1 MTEFVEYLINIASY
15 IYTTLYLNWGGQVE
29 TAQFD
34 LAYAW
39 ILGVIFIAFVF
50 IFSMIPTLFKL
61 IFSLLGRLGRG
72 E

>member
-1 MTEFVEYLINIASY
+1 MTDFVEYLINIASY
-15 IYTTLYLNWGGQVE
+15 VYTTLYINWGGQVE

-50 IFSMIPTLFKL
+50 IFSLIPLIFKL
-61 IFSLLGRLGRG
+61 VYSLLGRWGR

>member
-1 MTEFVEYLINIASY
+1 MTDFVGYLINIASY
-15 IYTTLYLNWGGQVE
+15 VYSTLYETWGGSVDC
-29 TAQFD
+29 AQFD

-50 IFSMIPTLFKL
+50 IFSLIPLIFKL
-61 IFSLLGRLGRG
+61 VYNLLGRWGR

>member
-1 MTEFVEYLINIASY
+1 MTDFVEYLINIASY
-15 IYTTLYLNWGGQVE
+15 VYTTLYINWGGQVE

-50 IFSMIPTLFKL
+50 IFSLIPLLFKL
-61 IFSLLGRLGRG
+61 IYNLLGRWGR

>member
-1 MTEFVEYLINIASY
+1 MTDFVEYLINIASY
-15 IYTTLYLNWGGQVE
+15 VYSTLYINWGGQVE

-50 IFSMIPTLFKL
+50 IFSLIPLLFKL
-61 IFSLLGRLGRG
+61 IYNLLGRWGR

>member
-15 IYTTLYLNWGGQVE
+15 VYSTLYINWGGQVE

-50 IFSMIPTLFKL
+50 IFSLIPLLFKL
-61 IFSLLGRLGRG
+61 IYNLLGRWGR